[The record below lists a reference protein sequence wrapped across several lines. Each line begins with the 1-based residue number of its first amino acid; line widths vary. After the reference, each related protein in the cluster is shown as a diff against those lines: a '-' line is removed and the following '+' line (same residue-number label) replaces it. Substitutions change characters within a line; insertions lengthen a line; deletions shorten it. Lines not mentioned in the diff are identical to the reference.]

1 VRAAMLNVECLSR
14 IQELQ
19 SRLFD
24 CSTPGG
30 VVRSPTPTL
39 LDLPDPTTLVALRS
53 QSTAHT
59 RVGVLSMGRVASTI
73 MLGDAVVVPWPKLV
87 QGDDT
92 PPPCL
97 SCTSHGWCMAIRSA
111 VGTESAPVLPSTQS
125 DLEQAALRRVS
136 LMLVDSA
143 GNAVTYSRVKA
154 RLLDEFGDDLVE
166 RIKPRVRGILRDAAD
181 EIDRQSTG
189 STPTPSDLGQSQN
202 SGSSEPSWAR
212 TCLFETEPAPE
223 SAHGGGDDGGMTGPD
238 ADDEA
243 GASSVDVTAMQ
254 QELDHWETELDKLEG
269 TASEEEQ
276 TLQVSRS
283 RRVWQHR
290 LAGFLSVCEVG
301 VAGGVHQRDRR
312 TPSRFFSAGL
322 SPC

>member
-1 VRAAMLNVECLSR
+1 
-14 IQELQ
+14 
-19 SRLFD
+19 
-24 CSTPGG
+24 
-30 VVRSPTPTL
+30 
-39 LDLPDPTTLVALRS
+39 
-53 QSTAHT
+53 
-59 RVGVLSMGRVASTI
+59 MGRVASTI

-111 VGTESAPVLPSTQS
+111 VGTESAPVLPSTQG
-125 DLEQAALRRVS
+125 DLEQAALRKVS

-238 ADDEA
+238 ADGEA

-276 TLQVSRS
+276 TLRVSRS